1 MAGPVRIPRDWKDL
15 LELLRSEGVEFII
28 VGAYA
33 LAAHGHER
41 YTKDLDI
48 WVRADRETARKLRQV
63 LAEFGFPEVA
73 PTDEEWTGGRAVLQL
88 GREPYRI
95 DLLNFISGVEF
106 DDALARRIPG
116 DLLGVPVDCL
126 DRQSL
131 ITNKLASARPQD
143 LADVHAL
150 APEQYAAAIRRI
162 AADIKNEE

>member
-1 MAGPVRIPRDWKDL
+1 MAGTPRIPRDWKDL
-15 LELLRSEGVEFII
+15 LELLRTEGVEFII

-48 WVRADRETARKLRQV
+48 WVRANPETAQKLRQV
-63 LAEFGFPEVA
+63 LTAFGFPEVA
-73 PTDEEWTGGRAVLQL
+73 PTDEEWTGGKAVLQL

-95 DLLNFISGVEF
+95 DLLNFISGVDF
-106 DDALARRIPG
+106 DDALARRVSG
-116 DLLGVPVDCL
+116 ELLGVPVDCL
-126 DRQSL
+126 DRESL

-150 APEQYAAAIRRI
+150 DPARYAAAMRSS
-162 AADIKNEE
+162 AATSKDEE

>member
-1 MAGPVRIPRDWKDL
+1 MAGTPRIPRDWKDL
-15 LELLRSEGVEFII
+15 LELLRTEGVEFII

-48 WVRADRETARKLRQV
+48 WVRADPETAQKLRQV
-63 LAEFGFPEVA
+63 LTAFGFPEVA
-73 PTDEEWTGGRAVLQL
+73 PTDEEWTGGKAVLQL

-95 DLLNFISGVEF
+95 DLLNFISGVDF
-106 DDALARRIPG
+106 DDALARRVSG
-116 DLLGVPVDCL
+116 ELLGVPVDCL
-126 DRQSL
+126 DRESL

-150 APEQYAAAIRRI
+150 DPARYAAAMRSN
-162 AADIKNEE
+162 AATSEDDE